1 MIDQYFF
8 KFTIVISW
16 HDESDVNIRYRDNEN
31 DRIVLRNEFVFKFLV
46 NKHVNDCRE
55 CFDFIYRFNE
65 NEKYFKFVVDFD
77 DEFIIRCFLLWNIVN
92 DQLFEILSDEFICV
106 IVFVIDNKLLKTTF
120 KFWMCFECR
129 ITIDKT
135 LFRFLAFFFD
145 MIRWST
151 CKFITY
157 EAYFKCTNRK
167 SIARTRIK

>member
-1 MIDQYFF
+1 MIDQYIF

-16 HDESDVNIRYRDNEN
+16 RDKDDVDISYRNNKN
-31 DRIVLRNEFVFKFLV
+31 DYIIFRDEFVFKCFV
-46 NKHVNDCRE
+46 SKHVNDCRE
-55 CFDFIYRFNE
+55 CLNVIYRFDE
-65 NEKYFKFVVDFD
+65 DEECFKFVVNFD
-77 DEFIIRCFLLWNIVN
+77 DEFIIRSFLLWDIID
-92 DQLFEILSDEFICV
+92 DQLFEILSDEFV
-106 IVFVIDNKLLKTTF
+106 YFIVFVIDNKLLKTTF
-120 KFWMCFECR
+120 KFWACFVCR
-129 ITIDKT
+129 ITMNKT